1 MFTVQH
7 LPGAT
12 QYQPS
17 KLLTATERS
26 GWRYSKP
33 SSLRL
38 RHHTQQS
45 SKRRF
50 LCLQNK
56 SCIWPLLPI
65 ALSPTS
71 SKRHPPKSQSLRSQ
85 VTAPSPF
92 LWFPHIN
99 LRMEPKVNTPAL
111 TIFPQPPTA
120 LPHSVPAST
129 TGFCTNKPCLSPP
142 WAYQEA
148 GFLQPFPRGSVSA
161 GSLTLQ
167 FREF

>member
-17 KLLTATERS
+17 ERLTATERP

-45 SKRRF
+45 SKHRF

-71 SKRHPPKSQSLRSQ
+71 TKRHPPKSQSLRSQ
-85 VTAPSPF
+85 VTEPSPF
-92 LWFPHIN
+92 LWFPPHQSQN
-99 LRMEPKVNTPAL
+99 GTQGQHPGLNHLPSASHCPSPLRACFYHRLLHQQTLFIPSVGLPRSRLPA
-111 TIFPQPPTA
+111 A
-120 LPHSVPAST
+120 LPPGFCVCRVSHTSVP
-129 TGFCTNKPCLSPP
+129 
-142 WAYQEA
+142 
-148 GFLQPFPRGSVSA
+148 
-161 GSLTLQ
+161 
-167 FREF
+167 